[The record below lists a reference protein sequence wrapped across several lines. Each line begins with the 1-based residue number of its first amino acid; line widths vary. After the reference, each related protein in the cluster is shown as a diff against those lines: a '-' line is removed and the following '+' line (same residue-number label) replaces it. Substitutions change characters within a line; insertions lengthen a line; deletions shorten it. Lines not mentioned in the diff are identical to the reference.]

1 MDLVPGDSLSDSI
14 AFTGLYEYDL
24 SRRVAEL
31 GRKGGMMVDVGAN
44 LGYFSLLWASS
55 RFGNKSIAIEASPRN
70 LDLLLR
76 NVALNGFDKQIQI
89 VPCAAGRASGNAQ
102 FSLGPEEQR
111 GWGGLALAPGADCV
125 EVKMIR
131 LDETIPTASQ
141 IDLLKIDTEGAD
153 AWVLMG
159 CERLLKARAIREI
172 YFEENFA
179 RAADLGIEPGAGRI
193 YLQSVGYRC
202 TVVNGMGTANLG
214 WRAVPA

>member
-1 MDLVPGDSLSDSI
+1 MDLFPGDSLSDSI
-14 AFTGLYEYDL
+14 AFTGLYEHDL

-76 NVALNGFDKQIQI
+76 NVVLNGFDKQIQI

-159 CERLLKARAIREI
+159 CERLLKASVVSQ
-172 YFEENFA
+172 
-179 RAADLGIEPGAGRI
+179 ADHL
-193 YLQSVGYRC
+193 L
-202 TVVNGMGTANLG
+202 L
-214 WRAVPA
+214 RAV